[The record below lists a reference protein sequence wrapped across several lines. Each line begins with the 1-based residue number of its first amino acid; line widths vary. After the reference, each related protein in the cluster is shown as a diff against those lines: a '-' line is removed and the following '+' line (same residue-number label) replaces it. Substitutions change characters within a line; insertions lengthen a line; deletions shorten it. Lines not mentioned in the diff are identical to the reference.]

1 MPGEPDRGQVQV
13 QPGGIGDG
21 EPAHRGQQQQAAHGL
36 RGRGQRLQRPAQPV
50 IVQQRRRHA
59 QQLGDRRRGRP
70 PGDVIQR
77 RRGAQPARGQHRD
90 HLPVPGQGPA
100 PPRQHPVHD
109 PGHAQGPQVVRHDQQ
124 RADMPAGAGRRLV
137 QPGQPGGQLLQLPA
151 GHQLIQPAQVCHN
164 VLAHP
169 AALAPLALA
178 PAPGTHSCA
187 RRGGPSSPS
196 DTCCHN
202 TREPGRAAARRHAG
216 HRPADRPQFVT
227 TPRPPAPSATARNRT
242 SQPQQTLND
251 HDLAAS
257 QCGKRA

>member
-21 EPAHRGQQQQAAHGL
+21 EPAHRGQQQPAAHGL

-169 AALAPLALA
+169 AALAPALDQLQVRIAA
-178 PAPGTHSCA
+178 PAA
-187 RRGGPSSPS
+187 
-196 DTCCHN
+196 
-202 TREPGRAAARRHAG
+202 
-216 HRPADRPQFVT
+216 ADRLHLRIHVAT
-227 TPRPPAPSATARNRT
+227 TLGNPAGLQPGDTPDTGPLTVPSLSQHRDRPPRRPPPETARHNP
-242 SQPQQTLND
+242 S
-251 HDLAAS
+251 
-257 QCGKRA
+257 KR

>member
-1 MPGEPDRGQVQV
+1 MNASGSPVEPGCGRKYSGTPAGGRGLQGLDLPADGPVRGPALLHQGGGGVVPGEPDRGQVQV

-21 EPAHRGQQQQAAHGL
+21 EPAHRGQQQPAAHGL

-50 IVQQRRRHA
+50 IVQQRRRDA

-124 RADMPAGAGRRLV
+124 RARHAGGCRAAAGAAGPARR
-137 QPGQPGGQLLQLPA
+137 PA
-151 GHQLIQPAQVCHN
+151 APAARRPP
-164 VLAHP
+164 AHP
-169 AALAPLALA
+169 AGPGLPQRAGAPGRPRAGPR
-178 PAPGTHSCA
+178 PAPGTA
-187 RRGGPSSPS
+187 
-196 DTCCHN
+196 
-202 TREPGRAAARRHAG
+202 
-216 HRPADRPQFVT
+216 
-227 TPRPPAPSATARNRT
+227 
-242 SQPQQTLND
+242 
-251 HDLAAS
+251 
-257 QCGKRA
+257 